1 MKNTLLKKSLSC
13 LMALMFAV
21 MCFAGCSKKGEP
33 ETTAAPTTA
42 APAAEAPTTAAPD
55 TETLA
60 TTEPTTAAQVTKAQ
74 VTKAQVTKKPS
85 QTKPAAPATK
95 AMKKGEVYKTAVS
108 SKIWAGVVGTAYIVF
123 KNIDTANEWGEKGLV
138 YEIYV
143 AQVGNNH
150 TMWSDGY
157 WELSS
162 DKTTLKLTPKN
173 QSENGNIGVE
183 AGSTKTFTAENG
195 TFTIPLTFEQGGKTT
210 IKLVLSSDAV

>member
-42 APAAEAPTTAAPD
+42 APATEAPATEAP
-55 TETLA
+55 A
-60 TTEPTTAAQVTKAQ
+60 TTEPTTAAPTTEAP
-74 VTKAQVTKKPS
+74 VTKKPS
-85 QTKPAAPATK
+85 QTKPAAPATE

-195 TFTIPLTFEQGGKTT
+195 TFTIPITFEQGGKTT